1 MESSPR
7 SDKPK
12 TITVTSEGGPIT
24 IDVGNSDVVTIRLE
38 IASQEQG
45 SYIRTARL

>member
-1 MESSPR
+1 MESFPKP
-7 SDKPK
+7 DKPQ
-12 TITVTSEGGPIT
+12 TITVTSDSGPIT

-38 IASQEQG
+38 ITSLEQG